1 MGDMRV
7 IPVIDLLGGQVVRG
21 VGGRRDEYRP
31 IVSSSVASS
40 EPAAVAVALQEWF
53 GLPRIYVADLDAI
66 TGSLPGV
73 PGGARDLK
81 SWQAIAAAGWALTI
95 DAGLQ
100 TAEEVVSLSELL
112 RRDFSD
118 AEFVI
123 GLESL
128 RSLADLAELKRSDV
142 DLERAVFS
150 LDLKTGVP
158 LTQDAEWRGASA
170 IDLMS
175 EVHRCGI
182 RRAIVLDLG
191 DVGSGQG
198 TSTLPLV
205 RQLHEQF
212 PDLEIIA
219 GGGVRGLEDL
229 RQLQTAGATAALV
242 ASALHD
248 GRLTPADLRSLS
260 NS

>member
-1 MGDMRV
+1 MGGMRV

-31 IVSSSVASS
+31 IVSSLVESS
-40 EPAAVAVALQEWF
+40 EPAAVALGLKKRFE
-53 GLPRIYVADLDAI
+53 LPRIYVADLDAI
-66 TGSLPGV
+66 
-73 PGGARDLK
+73 GGGERDVC

-95 DAGLQ
+95 DAGLR
-100 TAEEVVSLSELL
+100 TAAEVASLGDLL
-112 RRDFSD
+112 RRDFVD

-123 GLESL
+123 GLESC
-128 RSLADLAELKRSDV
+128 RCLADLAELNRCGVNMRS
-142 DLERAVFS
+142 AVFS
-150 LDLKTGVP
+150 LDLKAGVP
-158 LTQDAEWRGASA
+158 LTQDADWRGASPVEV
-170 IDLMS
+170 MS

-182 RRAIVLDLG
+182 RRTIVLDLA

-205 RQLHEQF
+205 RQLRDRF

-219 GGGVRGLEDL
+219 GGGVRGPGDL
-229 RQLQTAGATAALV
+229 RQLQASGADAALV

-248 GRLTPADLRSLS
+248 GRLTPADLQSLS
-260 NS
+260 NT